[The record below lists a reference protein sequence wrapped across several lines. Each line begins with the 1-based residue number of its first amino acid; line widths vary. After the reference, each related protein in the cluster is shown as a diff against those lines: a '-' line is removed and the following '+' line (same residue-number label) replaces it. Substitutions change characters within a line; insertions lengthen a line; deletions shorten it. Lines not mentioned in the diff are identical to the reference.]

1 MIKMAKM
8 TKAMGRRMT
17 LAIQAKMMKLLA
29 ADYVSVKDYEAV
41 SKICR
46 TRRNQLK

>member
-1 MIKMAKM
+1 MAKM
-8 TKAMGRRMT
+8 TKAMARRMT
-17 LAIQAKMMKLLA
+17 ISIQKKMLKLLEA
-29 ADYVSVKDYEAV
+29 EYCSTKDFEAV